1 MAEEMKERREQID
14 LRRKR
19 NVVEAAQR
27 SCEAMK
33 SSFEMEMESIGHRQE
48 MRTLETRDDF
58 DFKVLF
64 DPSEGE
70 NLVPDIRR
78 IPKPNQ
84 GSTTPAELVDT
95 KEMNRAF
102 L

>member
-1 MAEEMKERREQID
+1 
-14 LRRKR
+14 
-19 NVVEAAQR
+19 
-27 SCEAMK
+27 
-33 SSFEMEMESIGHRQE
+33 